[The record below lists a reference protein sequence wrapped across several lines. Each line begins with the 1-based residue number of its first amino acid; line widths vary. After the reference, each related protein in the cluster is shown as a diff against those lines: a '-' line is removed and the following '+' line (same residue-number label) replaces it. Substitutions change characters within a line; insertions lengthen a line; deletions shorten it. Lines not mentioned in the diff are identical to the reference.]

1 MHSNQNNL
9 LINLSFRLFKDVNKN
24 NLVTEETE
32 PDTRTNA
39 DTDNVSIICDRISF
53 EILKS
58 ARLDY
63 SRELIGSAFQ
73 IVDNPAAASG
83 CGCGV
88 TFYLK
93 LKTT

>member
-1 MHSNQNNL
+1 M
-9 LINLSFRLFKDVNKN
+9 INLSFRLFKYVDRNKII
-24 NLVTEETE
+24 TDETE
-32 PDTRTNA
+32 TQLNTN
-39 DTDNVSIICDRISF
+39 TDNDNNISIICDRISF

-88 TFYLK
+88 SFD